1 MSYRVYARKFRPQ
14 NFDEVVGQPHITT
27 TLKNAILMDKLAHA
41 YLFAGPRGTGKTS
54 TARIFAMALNC
65 KNGPTSEPCNKCPSC
80 NEIKNGMNLD
90 LIEIDGASNRRI
102 EDIRNLRENV
112 KFQPTSGKFKIYIID
127 EAHMLTD
134 EAFNALLKTLEEPP
148 PHVKIIL
155 ATTLPHKVPAT
166 IISRCQRFDFRKI
179 PVKEIITKL
188 KSIAAR
194 EHLNINEDALFEIVK
209 ISEGSMRDAE
219 SVLEQVGI
227 FSDGKIKFEDVTAV
241 LGIVPQDIIFN
252 ITESFIDKDSKKA
265 LSFISNLINEGKDV
279 SQFVTALVAHFRN
292 ILIARIVNK
301 DSISSLIEASKEQL
315 DLIVKQSLSFSAQ
328 DIFYIINVL
337 LHTQE
342 LIRRHQYDRIILEVT
357 MVKLTQR
364 ENLVALDE
372 LLDRLSS
379 LTSEKTQAA
388 SEVKNNNEKKA
399 VSGQVKNEENLSPP
413 KGPSLKEKDGKGP
426 INLEAIK
433 SCWGELIEI
442 LKDEK
447 MSVAT
452 LMLDAKI
459 IGSEDSFL
467 IIGVPDGLTFH
478 KESLERAENKKLIE
492 EILSRLA
499 GQSLKITFT
508 TYIRDAADTAV
519 IEETE
524 EGVSEDTEVGLPQK
538 EEFMEEPSKEE
549 GSRDDSIL
557 KLTLKLFGGKVV
569 EKDKEMEKGR

>member
-1 MSYRVYARKFRPQ
+1 MTYRVYARRFRPQ
-14 NFDEVVGQPHITT
+14 NFDELVGQPHITT
-27 TLKNAILMDKLAHA
+27 TLKNAISMDRLAHA

-65 KNGPTSEPCNKCPSC
+65 KTGPTAEPCGKCASC
-80 NEIKNGMNLD
+80 IEIKGGRNLD
-90 LIEIDGASNRRI
+90 LIEIDGASNRGI
-102 EDIRNLRENV
+102 DDIRNLRENI
-112 KFQPTSGKFKIYIID
+112 KFQPVSGKFKIYIID
-127 EAHMLTD
+127 ESHMLTT

-148 PHVKIIL
+148 AHVKIIL
-155 ATTLPHKVPAT
+155 ATTQPHKVPAT
-166 IISRCQRFDFRKI
+166 IVSRCQRFDFRKI
-179 PVKEIITKL
+179 PTKEIIAKL
-188 KSIAAR
+188 KSIAAG
-194 EHLNINEDALFEIVK
+194 EHLNISEEALYEIAK

-227 FSDGKIKFEDVTAV
+227 FSDGKIKFEDVTVV
-241 LGIVPQDIIFN
+241 LGIVPQDTVFS

-265 LSFISNLINEGKDV
+265 LSVISNLINEGKDV
-279 SQFVTALVAHFRN
+279 SQFVAALIAHFRN

-301 DSISSLIEASKEQL
+301 DSVAGLIEASEEQL
-315 DLIVKQSLSFSAQ
+315 ELIIKQSHSFSVQ
-328 DIFYIINVL
+328 DIFYVINVL

-342 LIRRHQYDRIILEVT
+342 LIRKHQYDRIILEVM

-364 ENLVALDE
+364 ENLAALDE
-372 LLDRLSS
+372 VLEKLSS
-379 LTSEKTQAA
+379 LASEKSQAA
-388 SEVKNNNEKKA
+388 PEVKNNTEKKA
-399 VSGQVKNEENLSPP
+399 VGGQAAQKENPPNP
-413 KGPSLKEKDGKGP
+413 KGPSLKEKDGKGLLK
-426 INLEAIK
+426 LEAIK

-459 IGSEDSFL
+459 IGSENSFL
-467 IIGVPDGLTFH
+467 VIGVPDGLTFH
-478 KESLERAENKKLIE
+478 KESLERTENKKLIE
-492 EILSRLA
+492 EILSRLS
-499 GQSLKITFT
+499 GESLKITFT

-524 EGVSEDTEVGLPQK
+524 EAGSEDAEIGLPQK
-538 EEFMEEPSKEE
+538 EEFSREPGKEE

-569 EKDKEMEKGR
+569 GKDREMEKGI